1 MRTILRQRPPRPSL
15 ENEASLP
22 WDGIERVEADGTVVF
37 TAETVKLL
45 HALTGATIESAH
57 PRTAAEHARVILTA
71 LG

>member
-1 MRTILRQRPPRPSL
+1 VRRVQRAGTPGMRTILRQRPPQPSL

-45 HALTGATIESAH
+45 L
-57 PRTAAEHARVILTA
+57 R
-71 LG
+71 